1 MSDLLVSA
9 EHAASPNAPAAP
21 LWTPSASR
29 IESAH
34 LTQFMRWLKEHK
46 GLDFSDYEALWAWS
60 TTDLE
65 GFWSSI
71 WTWCGM
77 RAMRDPDVVLGER
90 KMPGARWFVGAQVN
104 YADQM
109 LWRAA
114 LPEFADQAALI
125 FKSELL
131 DRQVLSWRQLSDQV
145 GALQATLRNIGV
157 VAGDRVVAYMPNIP
171 QAVVAMLAAT
181 ASGAVW
187 SSCAPDMGS
196 AGVLDRFRQI
206 EPKVL
211 IAVDGYRYG
220 GKDFDRRAV
229 VEELILQLPSL
240 QAVIFVPYLDQS
252 ESGGSR
258 FASVAGH
265 QQAALQAAMVEG
277 KAFASKKGRDISSLT
292 WSQALQS
299 ASAFEPMPLPFD
311 HPLWIV
317 YSSGTTGMPKPIVH
331 GHGGT
336 TIEYLKAMRLHCDL
350 SPADRFFWFTSTNW
364 IMWNMTVSALIAGC
378 TVLLFD
384 GNPGY
389 PSLDTLWSFT
399 AEEKASFFG
408 LSPAFVQLNIKAGMQ
423 PGSKHDLSALKT
435 VGATGS
441 PLTEE
446 GYRWIYR
453 EVHGD
458 ILLASI
464 SGGTDPNTAF
474 LGTCPIA
481 PVYAGEMQARGLG
494 AAVQAFDEAGEP
506 LINEVGEL
514 VCTEPLPSMPLYFW
528 GDTDGRRYF
537 ESYFD
542 TYPGVWRHGD
552 WLKLVP
558 REHAVGGVIYGRSD
572 STINRH
578 GIRMGTSELYRVVE
592 SFDEIADS
600 LVIDLEYLGRPSWM
614 ALFVVTRAPEQFN
627 SELVTRLKEAIRTQL
642 SARHVPD
649 EVLLITE
656 VPRTI
661 SGKKLEVPVKK
672 ILLGQPPEKACNR
685 SSMANPA
692 SIDAFITLA
701 EARRATL
708 G

>member
-1 MSDLLVSA
+1 MSPSL
-9 EHAASPNAPAAP
+9 P
-21 LWTPSASR
+21 LWTPSPER
-29 IESAH
+29 IQSSQLTAYMSWLQTERH
-34 LTQFMRWLKEHK
+34 LQFN
-46 GLDFSDYEALWAWS
+46 DYESLWQWS
-60 TTDLE
+60 TTE
-65 GFWSSI
+65 IESFWESI
-71 WTWCGM
+71 WDWTEM
-77 RAMRDPDVVLGER
+77 RSTTPPHSVLAER
-90 KMPGARWFVGAQVN
+90 KMPGARWFEGAKLN

-109 LWRAA
+109 IWRAS
-114 LPEFADQAALI
+114 LPA
-125 FKSELL
+125 FKDVPAVVFQSEIVS
-131 DRQVLSWRQLSDQV
+131 RQELSWSDLSHQA
-145 GALQATLRNIGV
+145 GALQSTLRQLGV

-171 QAVVAMLAAT
+171 QTLVALLAVT
-181 ASGAVW
+181 GSGVIW

-220 GKDFDRRAV
+220 GKDFDRRSVVRELVAQLPTLEAV
-229 VEELILQLPSL
+229 V
-240 QAVIFVPYLDQS
+240 FVPYLDPNA
-252 ESGGSR
+252 E
-258 FASVAGH
+258 
-265 QQAALQAAMVEG
+265 
-277 KAFASKKGRDISSLT
+277 
-292 WSQALQS
+292 
-299 ASAFEPMPLPFD
+299 FEATDLVRNTQVTDWTLATQVRQPLMPVPVDFD

-336 TIEYLKAMRLHCDL
+336 TIEYLKSMHLHCDL
-350 SPADRFFWFTSTNW
+350 SPSDRFFWFTSTNW
-364 IMWNMTVSALIAGC
+364 IMWNMTVSALIPGC
-378 TVLLFD
+378 TVMLFD

-389 PSLDTLWSFT
+389 PTLDTLWSF
-399 AEEKASFFG
+399 AAREKATFFG
-408 LSPAFVQLNIKAGMQ
+408 LSPAFVQLNIKAGTR
-423 PGSKHDLSALKT
+423 PGAQYDLSSLRT

-441 PLTEE
+441 PLTED
-446 GYRWIYR
+446 GYQWIYQA
-453 EVHGD
+453 VHAD
-458 ILLASI
+458 VLLASI

-494 AAVQAFDEAGEP
+494 AAVQAFDEEGHA

-514 VCTEPLPSMPLYFW
+514 VCTQPLPSMPLYFW
-528 GDTDGRRYF
+528 GDVEGKRYF

-558 REHAVGGVIYGRSD
+558 REHAIGGVIYGRSD

-592 SFDEIADS
+592 AFDEVADS

-614 ALFVVTRAPEQFN
+614 ALFVVPRQAESFTPD
-627 SELVTRLKEAIRTQL
+627 LVRRLKESIRTQL

-649 EVLLITE
+649 EVLIIAE

-685 SSMANPA
+685 SSMANPG
-692 SIDAFITLA
+692 SIDAFIALA
-701 EARRATL
+701 AQRKA
-708 G
+708 